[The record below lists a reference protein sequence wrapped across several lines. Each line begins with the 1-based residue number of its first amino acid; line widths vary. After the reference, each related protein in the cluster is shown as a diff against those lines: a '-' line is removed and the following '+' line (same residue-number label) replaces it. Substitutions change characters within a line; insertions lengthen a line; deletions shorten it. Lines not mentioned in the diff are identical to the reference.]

1 MPEMRHPGIRI
12 KSIALLLLLI
22 LLVSSGIKA
31 LPAPPGGE
39 VQLGNRVVMKIS
51 PAGKL
56 SAKERAA
63 LITGRLMALIG
74 KNWPVSDIH
83 LLKEGADYSI
93 LWKDHLIIAV
103 DPDLA
108 RMNHSLPEDLGNLW
122 IKNLR
127 EAVLE
132 YSLKVSKKSLT
143 LPVGGFDDIELSGLV
158 KGEIVVSYDSS
169 LLSALVVQDKAMV
182 TVTAKKAGRT
192 EILIERGASKV
203 SVSIVIKEWAGSVPD
218 SAEMQVTGSP
228 APAEL
233 LSQAALY
240 IANFY
245 LELKPGARAY
255 LRETPV
261 IPDSLPAG
269 DSTVVRLP
277 LCLEGE
283 DYYPLEKTV
292 SVYLKNVSVVSAR
305 TNLLLVSN
313 RPEGFDRAGIL
324 FKEIISG
331 DKCTRLLYSHKNEAN
346 SDKIFEVVLR
356 NETPKPVLLW
366 VLNTRAGPDRDS
378 LFVGHKAAVRFLDF
392 FSKRAG
398 FLIQIPP
405 GGEAPLVRNT
415 LAAENS
421 IAGVLEFQILEG
433 EELELEVK
441 AHDSASYLDALPV
454 IEETFDPFRIH
465 PKGAFQEPDVSIS
478 VSYVAGSGEK
488 TLDLVTGPWLI
499 DHRTGEPNVG
509 NYGAV
514 YEINLSLEN
523 PASVGQRIGL
533 YFVPAGGIASG
544 SFIIEDNLLETPP
557 VKPPQ
562 QVVLGSIEL
571 LSGEK
576 RNLRIFTLPES
587 GSFYPVKIL
596 MRSDPM

>member
-1 MPEMRHPGIRI
+1 PG
-12 KSIALLLLLI
+12 
-22 LLVSSGIKA
+22 
-31 LPAPPGGE
+31 
-39 VQLGNRVVMKIS
+39 
-51 PAGKL
+51 
-56 SAKERAA
+56 
-63 LITGRLMALIG
+63 
-74 KNWPVSDIH
+74 
-83 LLKEGADYSI
+83 
-93 LWKDHLIIAV
+93 
-103 DPDLA
+103 
-108 RMNHSLPEDLGNLW
+108 
-122 IKNLR
+122 
-127 EAVLE
+127 
-132 YSLKVSKKSLT
+132 
-143 LPVGGFDDIELSGLV
+143 
-158 KGEIVVSYDSS
+158 
-169 LLSALVVQDKAMV
+169 
-182 TVTAKKAGRT
+182 
-192 EILIERGASKV
+192 
-203 SVSIVIKEWAGSVPD
+203 
-218 SAEMQVTGSP
+218 SAEMQVTGTP

-269 DSTVVRLP
+269 DSTVVHLP

-283 DYYPLEKTV
+283 DYYPLEKTID
-292 SVYLKNVSVVSAR
+292 VYIKNVPVVTAR
-305 TNLLLVSN
+305 ANLLLVSN

-324 FKEIISG
+324 FKDTIPR
-331 DKCTRLLYSHKNEAN
+331 DKCTRLLYSHKNE
-346 SDKIFEVVLR
+346 SGSGKIFEVVLK

-366 VLNTRAGPDRDS
+366 VLNTQAGPDRDS

-398 FLIQIPP
+398 FLIQVPP
-405 GGEAPLVRNT
+405 GGEAPLVQNT

-421 IAGVLEFQILEG
+421 ITGVLEFQIQEG
-433 EELELEVK
+433 EELSLAVK
-441 AHDSASYLDALPV
+441 AIDSASYLAALPV
-454 IEETFDPFRIH
+454 IEESFDPFRIH
-465 PKGAFQEPDVSIS
+465 PKGAFQEPDVSVS

-509 NYGAV
+509 NYGAI

-523 PASVGQRIGL
+523 PTSVGHRVGL
-533 YFVPAGGIASG
+533 YFVPVGGIAAG

-562 QVVLGSIEL
+562 QVTLGSLEL

-587 GSFYPVKIL
+587 GSFYPVRIL
-596 MRSDPM
+596 MRSDPI